1 MNLLN
6 SIAQQRRRRSRVS
19 GFTLGWETPVS
30 ISTVGDTIV
39 ETDGTL
45 IEAKSV
51 AALSSSTVNGVL
63 FTNTTLAGFTDQR
76 LTTLY
81 QNGVIGAAFE
91 TMMDSYGFI
100 SGTSGSLTLTGLTSG
115 KTYLF
120 QAFVSDDRAFG
131 ATRNQY
137 FTIGAYISDTKL
149 QNTSSSYICRFVA
162 SATTQ
167 VVNLTSNVSVI
178 INGYQV
184 RQLD

>member
-6 SIAQQRRRRSRVS
+6 SIAQQRRRRKRVS

-63 FTNTTLAGFTDQR
+63 FTNGSIAGFTDQR
-76 LTTLY
+76 LSTLY
-81 QNGVIGAAFE
+81 QDGVIGAAFE
-91 TMMDSYGFI
+91 TMMDSYGY

-131 ATRNQY
+131 ASRNQY
-137 FTIGAYISDTKL
+137 FTIGAYTSDTKL

-162 SATTQ
+162 SGTTQ
-167 VVNLTSNVSVI
+167 VVNIYSNVSLCV
-178 INGYQV
+178 NGYQV